1 MKVNVYTVGKNC
13 IEYLPRFIDHYSQAF
28 DDVTIYYF
36 DNNSTDGSY
45 EYAQQRGVVVDVF
58 EEYGEHTL
66 RDFKNTIWK
75 SHPADWHI
83 VCDVDELLQ
92 VTQDDIASLDDSV
105 NVIRGEGWQVH
116 FENPKLFFKSAFYD
130 KCVMFK
136 DSVVEINYS
145 FGAHKVKP
153 QDAVYSEK
161 KYILKHLG
169 YKTFEEGADLEQIRA
184 TTPANIHRLYTLYT
198 TDRKYTWVVTYP
210 REIVKFVTGNE
221 KLIEL

>member
-45 EYAQQRGVVVDVF
+45 EYAQQRGVFKDMF
-58 EEYGEHTL
+58 PEFSEFL
-66 RDFKNTIWK
+66 LQDFKNTIWK

-105 NVIRGEGWQVH
+105 NIIKVKGWQVSDSDPTM
-116 FENPKLFFKSAFYD
+116 FYKSDHYT
-130 KCVMFK
+130 KQVMFRS
-136 DSVVEINYS
+136 DIENLVYS
-145 FGAHKVKP
+145 IGAHTCYANNKKFSEKSYNLLHIGQPSYYDIEYDV
-153 QDAVYSEK
+153 DSYVYSIIKLNLPEGYPK
-161 KYILKHLG
+161 IKYSID
-169 YKTFEEGADLEQIRA
+169 YVNNPI
-184 TTPANIHRLYTLYT
+184 
-198 TDRKYTWVVTYP
+198 
-210 REIVKFVTGNE
+210 
-221 KLIEL
+221 KLL